1 MLDFI
6 NFVNKRR
13 SDAASEL
20 YAPEQKKQTDPIS
33 IPKIDGGDAIGSL
46 AGILGPSP
54 EEKAEEEQRLLKHRQ
69 KMHGWTALF
78 NGLRHLSNLYYTTKG
93 AKPQKYGDPHTLIE
107 QNYKDERTRL
117 DNLQTANQKYYT
129 NLWNLYRQG
138 ADEQRK
144 NMLAEAQ
151 RDYYGVRAAGTQ
163 QRNDDNSRKADA
175 QIDNTNA
182 RTEYTRERTNQLK
195 KLEPLKEQE
204 LRAKISRLKHDA
216 NRPYGS
222 SGRRSGGAG
231 NNDDPFKELAQYLED
246 NPDEVGPILQEEG
259 LGFYD
264 PETKKFTFSKNVTKG
279 MAVTGNERTRKQIES
294 KKNKHIGW

>member
-13 SDAASEL
+13 SEAFTQ
-20 YAPEQKKQTDPIS
+20 PEQKQTNQPVTV
-33 IPKIDGGDAIGSL
+33 PQIDSSNAIGSL

-54 EEKAEEEQRLLKHRQ
+54 EEKAEEEQRQLKHRQ

-93 AKPQKYGDPHTLIE
+93 AAPQKYSDPHVQIE
-107 QNYKDERTRL
+107 QQYQDERKRL
-117 DNLQTANQKYYT
+117 DNLQTANQKYYN

-138 ADEQRK
+138 AEDNRK

-204 LRAKISRLKHDA
+204 LRARISKIKHDA
-216 NRPYGS
+216 ARPYGS
-222 SGRRSGGAG
+222 GGRSGGAG
-231 NNDDPFKELAQYLED
+231 NNDEPFKELAKYLED

-279 MAVTGNERTRKQIES
+279 MAVTGNERTKKQIES
-294 KKNKHIGW
+294 KKNKHVGW